1 MARRRR
7 LLLLPVLLP
16 LLTALVLG
24 GLNPSPPTRLRLLV
38 WQTPAWPLGAWLAFA
53 SGAGGL
59 LASGGVLLVGAPSS
73 PRFRRRIHRPLGPQ
87 EEEPWPTAEDA
98 EPRRPSSNRT
108 EPGGRAETATQ
119 DHGSPWQGPARASG
133 QPPPTV
139 AVPFR
144 VIRRAHLHAAEERRP
159 QPQPPT
165 GVGGNDWAEERAEDW

>member
-16 LLTALVLG
+16 LLTALELG
-24 GLNPSPPTRLRLLV
+24 RLNPRPPTRLRLLI

-53 SGAGGL
+53 AGAGGL
-59 LASGGVLLVGAPSS
+59 LSSGGVLLVGTPSS
-73 PRFRRRIHRPLGPQ
+73 PRFRRRIHRSLGPQ
-87 EEEPWPTAEDA
+87 EEPWPTAADA
-98 EPRRPSSNRT
+98 EPRRPSSNRA

-119 DHGSPWQGPARASG
+119 DHGSSWQGPARAPG

-144 VIRRAHLHAAEERRP
+144 VIRRAHPHAAEERGPR
-159 QPQPPT
+159 PQPPT
-165 GVGGNDWAEERAEDW
+165 EMGGDDWGEEHAEDW